1 MKATEQLRTAGCSLL
16 LLLASTLPTMTIAN
30 SVSGGDDSYPTY
42 PTSSPAA
49 DAQQEKIIR
58 QGEYL
63 VKLGDCMAC
72 HTDTNSMG
80 TPFAGGLKIDTPF
93 GALYTPNITPDKTTG
108 IGNWTDDEFVQAM
121 REGISPDGSYYFP
134 VFPYNYFS
142 KMSREQILAIK
153 AYLDSTPAVKKK
165 NHAQEMDWPF
175 NYRILQLGWRMLF
188 FDFTDNGFTVDKKKP
203 ADWNRGAFIVEG
215 PGHCAMC
222 HTELNLLGV
231 PKSDYYLAGTFI
243 DGYYAPDIS
252 SRGLKNLNNQA
263 VANIFEHDITPQN
276 APLSGPMADVEHNS
290 LRYLTPSDALAVATY
305 LKSINSESPPVED
318 ISEETLDADAG
329 RKLYLS
335 NCKVC
340 HSISVVGAPE
350 INDASAWENLL
361 NQGQNRLYEITIKGD
376 GVMPARGGC
385 TQCSDA
391 RLKAAVDYMIKTATG
406 NKSKTPDH

>member
-1 MKATEQLRTAGCSLL
+1 MKTKNQLRIAGCSLL
-16 LLLASTLPTMTIAN
+16 LLLTITLPTMATAN
-30 SVSGGDDSYPTY
+30 SVAGGDDSYPAY
-42 PTSSPAA
+42 PVSKQTT
-49 DAQQEKIIR
+49 DAQLAKKIR

-63 VKLGDCMAC
+63 VKLADCMAC

-80 TPFAGGLKIDTPF
+80 TPFAGGLKINTPF

-108 IGNWTDDEFVQAM
+108 IGSWTDDEFVRAM

-142 KMSREQILAIK
+142 KMSRDQILAIK
-153 AYLDSTPAVKKK
+153 AYLDSIPAVKKT

-175 NYRILQLGWRMLF
+175 NYRILQLGWRLLF
-188 FDFTDNGFTVDKKKP
+188 FDFTDNGYTVDKKKP
-203 ADWNRGAFIVEG
+203 ADWNRGAFIIEG
-215 PGHCAMC
+215 PGHCALC

-243 DGYYAPDIS
+243 ENYYAPDIT

-263 VANIFEHDITPQN
+263 VAHIFSADITPQN

-290 LRYLTPSDALAVATY
+290 LQYLTPSDALAVATY

-318 ISEETLDADAG
+318 ISDETLDADAG

-340 HSISVVGAPE
+340 HSVSVIGAPE
-350 INDASAWENLL
+350 INDAAAWANLL
-361 NQGQNRLYEITIKGD
+361 NQGKDRLYEITIKGD
-376 GVMPARGGC
+376 GVMPPRGGC

-391 RLKAAVDYMIKTATG
+391 RLKAAVDYMLETATG
-406 NKSKTPDH
+406 NKSKTSSH